1 MCKEHHHCHHQ
12 AQECDCCHHQAQER
26 DRCHHQA
33 QGCNCCHH
41 QAQGCDCCHHE
52 HGNARL
58 PLRIGA
64 AALLFAAAVS
74 GLLPTAA
81 GTALFVAAWFVA
93 GADIVYAAGRNI
105 LRGKW
110 LDENALMTIATL
122 GAVFLG
128 EYPEA
133 AMVMILFQSGE
144 YLQHKAVESSKRSIA
159 ELMDIRPDYACREEN
174 GTAVRRRPEE
184 IAVGDVII
192 VKSGEK
198 IPLDG
203 LVTDGEA
210 TVDTSALTGESLP
223 RRLVPGSEALSGFI
237 NTNGLLKIKVSKP
250 FGESTAA
257 KILELVEHADARK
270 ARTEKFITRFARFYT
285 PAVVAAAILLALVPP
300 LVVPGTAFAEWL
312 QRALTFLVISC
323 PCALVISVPLTFFA
337 GIGGASRNGI
347 LIKGSNY
354 LETLANCKT
363 AVFDKT
369 GTLTRGVF
377 EVSRILP
384 AAGIGEDR
392 LLKTAAAA
400 ESASNHPIALSIRK
414 AAGEKETGLPGGQA
428 EEIAGCGVRIKKD
441 GKEILAGNL
450 KLMEK
455 FKISGIKEADGGTVA
470 YIAEDGKY
478 LGALVISDT
487 IKETAAGAVAEL
499 GKLGIRTVMLTG
511 DNEPAAAAAAGQ
523 LGINRFYAGLLPG
536 EKVKKLEELIK
547 AHSGGSVIFVGDGI
561 NDAPVLTR
569 ADAGIAM
576 GTMGSDAA
584 IEAADAVIMNDDPQK
599 VAEAVKI
606 ARKTMGIVR
615 QNIVFALGV
624 KALFLAL
631 GAAGMM
637 TMWGAVFADV
647 GVTMLAVLNALRAL
661 KKPR

>member
-1 MCKEHHHCHHQ
+1 M
-12 AQECDCCHHQAQER
+12 
-26 DRCHHQA
+26 
-33 QGCNCCHH
+33 
-41 QAQGCDCCHHE
+41 
-52 HGNARL
+52 
-58 PLRIGA
+58 A
-64 AALLFAAAVS
+64 AARV
-74 GLLPTAA
+74 
-81 GTALFVAAWFVA
+81 
-93 GADIVYAAGRNI
+93 N
-105 LRGKW
+105 
-110 LDENALMTIATL
+110 
-122 GAVFLG
+122 
-128 EYPEA
+128 
-133 AMVMILFQSGE
+133 
-144 YLQHKAVESSKRSIA
+144 
-159 ELMDIRPDYACREEN
+159 
-174 GTAVRRRPEE
+174 
-184 IAVGDVII
+184 
-192 VKSGEK
+192 
-198 IPLDG
+198 
-203 LVTDGEA
+203 
-210 TVDTSALTGESLP
+210 
-223 RRLVPGSEALSGFI
+223 
-237 NTNGLLKIKVSKP
+237 
-250 FGESTAA
+250 
-257 KILELVEHADARK
+257 
-270 ARTEKFITRFARFYT
+270 
-285 PAVVAAAILLALVPP
+285 
-300 LVVPGTAFAEWL
+300 
-312 QRALTFLVISC
+312 ISC
-323 PCALVISVPLTFFA
+323 YLLSLRTGHFGSAHLFA

-487 IKETAAGAVAEL
+487 VKETAAGAVAEL

-523 LGINRFYAGLLPG
+523 LGIARFYAGLLPG
-536 EKVKKLEELIK
+536 EKVEKLEELIK
-547 AHSGGSVIFVGDGI
+547 ARSGGSVIFAGDGI

-576 GTMGSDAA
+576 GTTGSDAA

-615 QNIVFALGV
+615 QNIVFALSV
-624 KALFLAL
+624 KALFLGL

-647 GVTMLAVLNALRAL
+647 GVTMLAVLNALRAFR
-661 KKPR
+661 KPI

>member
-1 MCKEHHHCHHQ
+1 MCKEHHHCSHHQ
-12 AQECDCCHHQAQER
+12 AQECGHCR
-26 DRCHHQA
+26 
-33 QGCNCCHH
+33 
-41 QAQGCDCCHHE
+41 HE
-52 HGNARL
+52 HGSARL

-64 AALLFAAAVS
+64 AVLLFAAAVS
-74 GLLPTAA
+74 GLLPPAA

-392 LLKTAAAA
+392 SGGKRLQPSDCTVNPQ
-400 ESASNHPIALSIRK
+400 SGRRK
-414 AAGEKETGLPGGQA
+414 GNRPARRTGGRNRRLRRPHQKRRKRNS
-428 EEIAGCGVRIKKD
+428 CRQPQTD
-441 GKEILAGNL
+441 GKI
-450 KLMEK
+450 
-455 FKISGIKEADGGTVA
+455 
-470 YIAEDGKY
+470 
-478 LGALVISDT
+478 
-487 IKETAAGAVAEL
+487 
-499 GKLGIRTVMLTG
+499 
-511 DNEPAAAAAAGQ
+511 
-523 LGINRFYAGLLPG
+523 
-536 EKVKKLEELIK
+536 
-547 AHSGGSVIFVGDGI
+547 
-561 NDAPVLTR
+561 
-569 ADAGIAM
+569 
-576 GTMGSDAA
+576 
-584 IEAADAVIMNDDPQK
+584 
-599 VAEAVKI
+599 
-606 ARKTMGIVR
+606 
-615 QNIVFALGV
+615 
-624 KALFLAL
+624 
-631 GAAGMM
+631 
-637 TMWGAVFADV
+637 
-647 GVTMLAVLNALRAL
+647 
-661 KKPR
+661 

>member
-1 MCKEHHHCHHQ
+1 MNNCLNGDTLMCKEHHHCSHHQ
-12 AQECDCCHHQAQER
+12 AQECGHCR
-26 DRCHHQA
+26 
-33 QGCNCCHH
+33 
-41 QAQGCDCCHHE
+41 HE
-52 HGNARL
+52 HGSARL

-64 AALLFAAAVS
+64 AVLLFAAAVS
-74 GLLPTAA
+74 GLLPPAA

-270 ARTEKFITRFARFYT
+270 ARTEKFITCFARFYT

-487 IKETAAGAVAEL
+487 VKETAVGAVAEL

-523 LGINRFYAGLLPG
+523 LGIARFYAGLLPG
-536 EKVKKLEELIK
+536 EKVEKLEELIK
-547 AHSGGSVIFVGDGI
+547 ARSGGSVIFAGDGI

-576 GTMGSDAA
+576 GTTGSDAA

-615 QNIVFALGV
+615 QNIVFALSV
-624 KALFLAL
+624 KALFLGL

-647 GVTMLAVLNALRAL
+647 GVTMLAVLNALRAFR
-661 KKPR
+661 KPI

>member
-1 MCKEHHHCHHQ
+1 MCKEHHHCHH
-12 AQECDCCHHQAQER
+12 
-26 DRCHHQA
+26 HQA
-33 QGCNCCHH
+33 QGCDCCHH

-74 GLLPTAA
+74 GLLPPAA

-192 VKSGEK
+192 VKS
-198 IPLDG
+198 
-203 LVTDGEA
+203 DGEA
-210 TVDTSALTGESLP
+210 TVDTSALTGESRP

-237 NTNGLLKIKVSKP
+237 NTDGLLKIKVSKP

-270 ARTEKFITRFARFYT
+270 ARTEKFITRFAHFYT

-487 IKETAAGAVAEL
+487 VKETAAGAVAEL

-536 EKVKKLEELIK
+536 EKVEKLEELIK
-547 AHSGGSVIFVGDGI
+547 ARSGGSVIFAGDGI

-576 GTMGSDAA
+576 GTTGSDAA

-615 QNIVFALGV
+615 QNIVFALSV
-624 KALFLAL
+624 KALFLGL

-647 GVTMLAVLNALRAL
+647 GVTMLAVLNALRAFR
-661 KKPR
+661 KPI

>member
-1 MCKEHHHCHHQ
+1 M
-12 AQECDCCHHQAQER
+12 
-26 DRCHHQA
+26 
-33 QGCNCCHH
+33 
-41 QAQGCDCCHHE
+41 
-52 HGNARL
+52 
-58 PLRIGA
+58 
-64 AALLFAAAVS
+64 
-74 GLLPTAA
+74 
-81 GTALFVAAWFVA
+81 
-93 GADIVYAAGRNI
+93 
-105 LRGKW
+105 
-110 LDENALMTIATL
+110 
-122 GAVFLG
+122 
-128 EYPEA
+128 
-133 AMVMILFQSGE
+133 
-144 YLQHKAVESSKRSIA
+144 
-159 ELMDIRPDYACREEN
+159 
-174 GTAVRRRPEE
+174 
-184 IAVGDVII
+184 
-192 VKSGEK
+192 
-198 IPLDG
+198 
-203 LVTDGEA
+203 
-210 TVDTSALTGESLP
+210 
-223 RRLVPGSEALSGFI
+223 
-237 NTNGLLKIKVSKP
+237 
-250 FGESTAA
+250 
-257 KILELVEHADARK
+257 
-270 ARTEKFITRFARFYT
+270 
-285 PAVVAAAILLALVPP
+285 PP

-377 EVSRILP
+377 AVSRILP

-428 EEIAGCGVRIKKD
+428 EEIAGYGVRIKKD

-487 IKETAAGAVAEL
+487 VKETAAGAVAEL

-536 EKVKKLEELIK
+536 EKVEKLEELIK
-547 AHSGGSVIFVGDGI
+547 ARSGGSVIFAGDGI

-576 GTMGSDAA
+576 GTTGSDAA

-615 QNIVFALGV
+615 QNIVFALSV
-624 KALFLAL
+624 KALFLGL

-647 GVTMLAVLNALRAL
+647 GVTMLAVLNALRAFR
-661 KKPR
+661 KPI

>member
-1 MCKEHHHCHHQ
+1 M
-12 AQECDCCHHQAQER
+12 
-26 DRCHHQA
+26 
-33 QGCNCCHH
+33 
-41 QAQGCDCCHHE
+41 
-52 HGNARL
+52 
-58 PLRIGA
+58 
-64 AALLFAAAVS
+64 
-74 GLLPTAA
+74 
-81 GTALFVAAWFVA
+81 
-93 GADIVYAAGRNI
+93 
-105 LRGKW
+105 
-110 LDENALMTIATL
+110 
-122 GAVFLG
+122 
-128 EYPEA
+128 
-133 AMVMILFQSGE
+133 
-144 YLQHKAVESSKRSIA
+144 
-159 ELMDIRPDYACREEN
+159 
-174 GTAVRRRPEE
+174 
-184 IAVGDVII
+184 
-192 VKSGEK
+192 
-198 IPLDG
+198 
-203 LVTDGEA
+203 
-210 TVDTSALTGESLP
+210 
-223 RRLVPGSEALSGFI
+223 
-237 NTNGLLKIKVSKP
+237 
-250 FGESTAA
+250 
-257 KILELVEHADARK
+257 EHADARK
-270 ARTEKFITRFARFYT
+270 ARTEKFITRFARFYM

-300 LVVPGTAFAEWL
+300 LVIPGAAFAEWL

-428 EEIAGCGVRIKKD
+428 EEIAGCGVRIRKD

-487 IKETAAGAVAEL
+487 VKETAAGAVAEL

-523 LGINRFYAGLLPG
+523 LGIASFYAGLLPG
-536 EKVKKLEELIK
+536 EKVEKLEELIK
-547 AHSGGSVIFVGDGI
+547 ASSDGSVIFAGDGI

-569 ADAGIAM
+569 ADTGIAM

-584 IEAADAVIMNDDPQK
+584 IEAADAVIMDDDPQK
-599 VAEAVKI
+599 VANTIKI
-606 ARKTMGIVR
+606 SRKTMRIVY
-615 QNIVFALGV
+615 QNIVFALSV
-624 KALFLAL
+624 KALFLGL

-647 GVTMLAVLNALRAL
+647 GVTMLAVLNALRAFR
-661 KKPR
+661 KPI

>member
-1 MCKEHHHCHHQ
+1 MCKEHHHCPHHQ
-12 AQECDCCHHQAQER
+12 VQECGH
-26 DRCHHQA
+26 
-33 QGCNCCHH
+33 
-41 QAQGCDCCHHE
+41 CHHE

-74 GLLPTAA
+74 GLLPPAA

-270 ARTEKFITRFARFYT
+270 ARTEKFITRFACFYT
-285 PAVVAAAILLALVPP
+285 PAWWLP
-300 LVVPGTAFAEWL
+300 LYCWL
-312 QRALTFLVISC
+312 WCRRLSFPAPRL
-323 PCALVISVPLTFFA
+323 P
-337 GIGGASRNGI
+337 NG
-347 LIKGSNY
+347 
-354 LETLANCKT
+354 C
-363 AVFDKT
+363 
-369 GTLTRGVF
+369 
-377 EVSRILP
+377 
-384 AAGIGEDR
+384 
-392 LLKTAAAA
+392 
-400 ESASNHPIALSIRK
+400 SAR
-414 AAGEKETGLPGGQA
+414 
-428 EEIAGCGVRIKKD
+428 
-441 GKEILAGNL
+441 
-450 KLMEK
+450 
-455 FKISGIKEADGGTVA
+455 
-470 YIAEDGKY
+470 
-478 LGALVISDT
+478 
-487 IKETAAGAVAEL
+487 
-499 GKLGIRTVMLTG
+499 
-511 DNEPAAAAAAGQ
+511 
-523 LGINRFYAGLLPG
+523 
-536 EKVKKLEELIK
+536 
-547 AHSGGSVIFVGDGI
+547 
-561 NDAPVLTR
+561 
-569 ADAGIAM
+569 
-576 GTMGSDAA
+576 
-584 IEAADAVIMNDDPQK
+584 
-599 VAEAVKI
+599 
-606 ARKTMGIVR
+606 
-615 QNIVFALGV
+615 
-624 KALFLAL
+624 
-631 GAAGMM
+631 
-637 TMWGAVFADV
+637 
-647 GVTMLAVLNALRAL
+647 
-661 KKPR
+661 